1 MNTDHFIKS
10 LCEAQESPEV
20 SATLFQ
26 DGQQVS
32 TGVFSL
38 DSKRCAQGI
47 FRPSE
52 LSILRIDPSNLVTL
66 KLSGKAETLVARGFH
81 RCPTPLTHHYHFGFE
96 VQLQQQSNVARPN
109 ASSRPSPASG
119 PMPARTTPVTSGPP
133 SSHSSSTTTTFTAC
147 HL

>member
-10 LCEAQESPEV
+10 LCEAQEWPEL

-26 DGQQVS
+26 NGQQVS

-52 LSILRIDPSNLVTL
+52 LSILRIDPSNRVTL
-66 KLSGKAETLVARGFH
+66 KLSGRTETLVAMGFH

-96 VQLQQQSNVARPN
+96 VLSEQQTNRA
-109 ASSRPSPASG
+109 
-119 PMPARTTPVTSGPP
+119 
-133 SSHSSSTTTTFTAC
+133 
-147 HL
+147 

>member
-10 LCEAQESPEV
+10 LCEKQKWPEL

-32 TGVFSL
+32 TGIFSL

-52 LSILRIDPSNLVTL
+52 LSILRIDPSNRVTL
-66 KLSGKAETLVARGFH
+66 KLSGRTETLVATGFH

-96 VQLQQQSNVARPN
+96 VQSRQQRAQGATRIFSIEEANRA
-109 ASSRPSPASG
+109 G
-119 PMPARTTPVTSGPP
+119 I
-133 SSHSSSTTTTFTAC
+133 C
-147 HL
+147 Q